1 MVESFKIQISGI
13 CGVEEM
19 KKIKKFIINAFKEIK
34 TLSDMLKRDDI
45 TAFAANSAYCFIL
58 SFIPIIMLLMAL
70 LKITNVSREFMET
83 AFGIFL
89 PKGLDEIIIGIIDD
103 VYGNQAALISVTAV
117 FALWWAGRGFMALKN
132 GMRAVLHIDRCRNYF
147 ALRFRGS
154 LDAMIFLAMIMA
166 ALFLGVFGEN
176 IEKAVMSRISLSGTA
191 LAVLVQFRKVIMI
204 AMFMILFT
212 ILYKIIPDWKNS
224 EIFADKKVSIF
235 RLVPGAAVCAVCWQG
250 YSYIMMLYLKYSA
263 SFLKMFGSLSV
274 YIGLMLW
281 LYGCMYFVFFGLE
294 TNVWLIDFSERYSMN
309 KHKTSKKNNDCC
321 KNDAE
326 E

>member
-1 MVESFKIQISGI
+1 MN
-13 CGVEEM
+13 
-19 KKIKKFIINAFKEIK
+19 KIKKFFVNTAKEIK
-34 TLSDMLKRDDI
+34 TLSDMLKKDDI

-58 SFIPIIMLLMAL
+58 SFIPLIMLLMSLIKVA
-70 LKITNVSREFMET
+70 NVSREFLET

-89 PKGLDEIIIGIIDD
+89 PKGFDEIVIGIIDD

-154 LDAMIFLAMIMA
+154 LDALIFLAMIMA
-166 ALFLGVFGEN
+166 ALVLGVFGEN
-176 IEKAVMSRISLSGTA
+176 IEKAVTAKISLSGTA
-191 LAVLVQFRKVIMI
+191 IDVLVQFRKVIMLL
-204 AMFMILFT
+204 MFMILFT
-212 ILYKIIPDWKNS
+212 ILYRIIPDWKNS
-224 EIFADKKVSIF
+224 EIFADKKVSILQ
-235 RLVPGAAVCAVCWQG
+235 LVPGAAVCAVCWQG

-263 SFLKMFGSLSV
+263 SFIRMFGSLAV

-294 TNVWLIDFSERYSMN
+294 TDVWLIDFCERYSHKN
-309 KHKTSKKNNDCC
+309 KTDELKKIKCAKNN
-321 KNDAE
+321 E

>member
-1 MVESFKIQISGI
+1 MN
-13 CGVEEM
+13 
-19 KKIKKFIINAFKEIK
+19 KIKKFFVNAAKEIK
-34 TLSDMLKRDDI
+34 TLSDMLKKDDI

-70 LKITNVSREFMET
+70 IKVTNVSREFLET
-83 AFGIFL
+83 AFGIFF
-89 PKGLDEIIIGIIDD
+89 PKGFDEIIIGIIDD

-154 LDAMIFLAMIMA
+154 LDAVIFLLMIMV

-176 IEKAVMSRISLSGTA
+176 LEKEVTSMISLSGTA
-191 LAVLVQFRKVIMI
+191 IAVLVEFRKVIMLL
-204 AMFMILFT
+204 MFMILFT
-212 ILYKIIPDWKNS
+212 VLYRIIPDWKNS
-224 EIFADKKVSIF
+224 EIFADEKVSIF
-235 RLVPGAAVCAVCWQG
+235 QLVPGAAVCAVCWQG

-263 SFLKMFGSLSV
+263 SFIKMFGSLAV

-294 TNVWLIDFSERYSMN
+294 TDVWLIDFCKRYSLN
-309 KHKTSKKNNDCC
+309 KKVGPEKKAVFISSK
-321 KNDAE
+321 E

>member
-1 MVESFKIQISGI
+1 MN
-13 CGVEEM
+13 
-19 KKIKKFIINAFKEIK
+19 KIKNFFIQAAKEIK
-34 TLSDMLKRDDI
+34 TLSDMLKKDDI

-70 LKITNVSREFMET
+70 IKVANVSREFLET

-89 PKGLDEIIIGIIDD
+89 PKGFDDIIIGIIDD

-154 LDAMIFLAMIMA
+154 LDALIFLAMIMV
-166 ALFLGVFGEN
+166 ALVLGVFGEN
-176 IEKAVMSRISLSGTA
+176 IEKEVTSRISLSGTA
-191 LAVLVQFRKVIMI
+191 LAVLVEFRKVIMLL
-204 AMFMILFT
+204 MFMILFT
-212 ILYKIIPDWKNS
+212 ILYRIIPDWKNS
-224 EIFADKKVSIF
+224 EIFKDKKVSIF
-235 RLVPGAAVCAVCWQG
+235 QLVPGAAVCAVCWQG

-263 SFLKMFGSLSV
+263 SFMKMFGSLAV

-294 TNVWLIDFSERYSMN
+294 ADVWLIDFSERFSM
-309 KHKTSKKNNDCC
+309 KKQSVSKVSQDCC
-321 KNDAE
+321 KINE
-326 E
+326 EE

>member
-1 MVESFKIQISGI
+1 MNRIRNF
-13 CGVEEM
+13 
-19 KKIKKFIINAFKEIK
+19 FINAAKEIK

-70 LKITNVSREFMET
+70 IKITNVSREFLET

-89 PKGLDEIIIGIIDD
+89 PKGFDGIVAEIIDD
-103 VYGNQAALISVTAV
+103 VYGNQAALISITAV

-154 LDAMIFLAMIMA
+154 LDALIFLAMIMVS
-166 ALFLGVFGEN
+166 LVLGVFGEN
-176 IEKAVMSRISLSGTA
+176 VEKAVTSRISLSGTA

-204 AMFMILFT
+204 LMFMILFT

-235 RLVPGAAVCAVCWQG
+235 QLVPGAAVCAVCWQG
-250 YSYIMMLYLKYSA
+250 YSYIMMLYLKYSV
-263 SFLKMFGSLSV
+263 SFLNMFGSLAM

-294 TNVWLIDFSERYSMN
+294 TNVWLIDFCERYSFK
-309 KHKTSKKNNDCC
+309 KHSFSKKKGRCA
-321 KNDAE
+321 KKAE
-326 E
+326 EQ